1 MIRLP
6 EDVRLELSYQL
17 LDIYNSSMD
26 LDDFKREALAAFPDD
41 PTLSYGYWIG
51 LMVGRLE
58 GKTKIANE
66 LHELAEKFWGGHE
79 IRRREP

>member
-6 EDVRLELSYQL
+6 EDKSTELANRILE
-17 LDIYNSSMD
+17 IYNSSD
-26 LDDFKREALAAFPDD
+26 GLLDFKLKMLKEFPDD

-66 LHELAEKFWGGHE
+66 LFDLAEKFWGGND
-79 IRRREP
+79 IRRRP